1 MSTKSRVAV
10 ALAVVGS
17 FVALVVVINSLWAAN
32 LITSEMAKLMF
43 AALLGLYVG
52 FGFLIAVYLIIRK
65 KE

>member
-65 KE
+65 ME

>member
-1 MSTKSRVAV
+1 MSTKSRVVV

-65 KE
+65 ME